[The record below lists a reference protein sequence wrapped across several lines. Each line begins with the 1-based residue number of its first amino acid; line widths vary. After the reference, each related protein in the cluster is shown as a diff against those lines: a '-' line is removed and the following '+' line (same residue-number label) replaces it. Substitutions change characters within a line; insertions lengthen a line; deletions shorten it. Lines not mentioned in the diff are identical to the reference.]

1 MKNYDKY
8 KKQYFAPT
16 GVSMDWIKKDCV
28 DKPPIWCSVDLRDG
42 NQALIIPM
50 SLEEKLEFFKL
61 LCKVGFKEIEV
72 GFPAASETEYE
83 FCRTIIE
90 KNLIPDDVTIQVL
103 TQSREHIIA
112 KTFEAIKGAKHA
124 VVHLYNSTSVAQ
136 REQVFKRSKEEII
149 DIATFGAK
157 LCKEYKAKA
166 EGKITFEY
174 SPESF
179 TGTEPEFAAEI
190 CNEVI
195 KIWEPTPDDKVI
207 INLPVTVSH
216 SMPHVYANQVEYM
229 HKNLLSRENVII
241 SLHPHNDRGCAIAD
255 SEMGLLAGG
264 DRIEGT
270 LFGNGERTGN
280 VDIVTLALNMFSQG
294 IDPGLDFSNLP
305 AITEVYERVTRMRV
319 YERQP
324 YSGQLVFAAFSG
336 SHQDAIAKGMKY
348 RENKDIEWTVP
359 YLPIDPTDIGRVY
372 EADVIR
378 INSQSGKGGIGYI
391 METQF
396 NLSLP
401 PKMREHFGYHVKSI
415 SDHEHREL
423 LPTEVYDI
431 FMRDYVNLTSMVN
444 VTKAKYTELEDGNI
458 EATVSMEYQGKAIGA
473 TTVGNGRLDCVSNA
487 ICSSLGISY
496 SLETYTQHAI
506 EGKSNAKAAAYVSI
520 TKDGETY
527 WGAGIDSDIGNS
539 SVKAL
544 VSAVNAMLIKKTQ

>member
-8 KKQYFAPT
+8 KKQYFQPT
-16 GVSMDWIKKDCV
+16 GVSMEWIKKDCV

-61 LCKVGFKEIEV
+61 LCDVGFKEIEV

-90 KNLIPDDVTIQVL
+90 KKLIPDDVTIQVL

-149 DIATFGAK
+149 DIATFGAR

-195 KIWEPTPDDKVI
+195 KIWEPTPEDKVI

-305 AITEVYERVTRMRV
+305 AITEVYEKVTRMHV
-319 YERQP
+319 YARQP

-396 NLSLP
+396 KLNLP

-415 SDHEHREL
+415 SDREHREL
-423 LPTEVYDI
+423 MPNEVYDI
-431 FMRDYVNLTSMVN
+431 FMRDYVNLTSRVN
-444 VTKAKYTELEDGNI
+444 ITKAKYSELDDGNI
-458 EATVSMEYQGKAIGA
+458 EATVSMEYDGKELGA

-487 ICSSLGISY
+487 ICSSLGINY

-520 TKDGETY
+520 TRDGKTY
-527 WGAGIDSDIGNS
+527 WGAGIDSDIANS

-544 VSAVNAMLIKKTQ
+544 VSAVNSLLAQ